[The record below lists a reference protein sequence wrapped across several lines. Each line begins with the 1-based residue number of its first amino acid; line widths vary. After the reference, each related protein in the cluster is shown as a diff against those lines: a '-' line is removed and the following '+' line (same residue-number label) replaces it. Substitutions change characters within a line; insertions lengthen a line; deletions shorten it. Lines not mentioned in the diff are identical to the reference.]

1 MSYSNCVGC
10 KCGTRE
16 PNEQELGFGYE
27 PTTTNLFLEME
38 KAYQHMDFSSY
49 GLTLENMNRT
59 KIDERIWMGKISLVF
74 LSFYSEIPLIL
85 TL

>member
-27 PTTTNLFLEME
+27 PTTTNLFLEMG
-38 KAYQHMDFSSY
+38 KACQHMDFSSY

-59 KIDERIWMGKISLVF
+59 KINERIWMGKISLVF